1 MKDDIKSDPLI
12 SKYGVD
18 ILSFGGM
25 RSNELGPHV
34 VLAASQYKFV
44 LVAVGN
50 NDLTKFFD
58 NEAKPP
64 IEKAANLIAF
74 SRVLGRK
81 GVKVLTLGLIKRRD
95 VDEKLVQ
102 EVNFYLFKNLGR
114 QYVPSKLKEKHIDN
128 FDKCHLNND
137 GKLDFKQLLHRSIVN
152 RLC

>member
-1 MKDDIKSDPLI
+1 
-12 SKYGVD
+12 
-18 ILSFGGM
+18 M
-25 RSNELGPHV
+25 RSNELGLHV
-34 VLAASQYKFV
+34 VLAASQYQFV
-44 LVAVGN
+44 IVAVGN

-64 IEKAANLIAF
+64 FEVAANLIAF

-81 GVKVLTLGLIKRRD
+81 GGKVLTLGLIKRRD

-114 QYVPSKLKEKHIDN
+114 QYFPSKKLKEKHIDN

-137 GKLDFKQLLHRSIVN
+137 GKLDFKQLLHRSIGS
-152 RLC
+152 RLF